1 MKEEKQRRQD
11 RIVEILSLLHEGGSF
26 EEAKA
31 LFNEEFDGVD
41 VTEITAAEKSLIQ
54 SGLDPTE
61 IQRLCNIHAAV
72 FKGSINEIHR
82 SNYDH
87 EQPGHPVHTLKLENQ
102 VLQSLLTDEID
113 DLLKKLEKGDWS
125 QRERL
130 LAALTDLGQLDRHY
144 ARKETLIF
152 SYMEKYGI
160 TAPPKVM
167 WGVDD
172 DVRDMIKD
180 LRAYVA
186 NPKAAF
192 NPLSEKWAALKQEI
206 EEMIFKEEEIMV
218 PMTLDVFSLGD
229 WAQIAAD
236 SFDIGFA
243 YIPEPLPWKP
253 SVQALEQE
261 KEREPAR
268 QAAIQQARETTAEI
282 AAGLAAG
289 ESLADAGATSDQ
301 SAQKKAEAPA
311 SEYDWEKQ
319 DSPGQ
324 VVFPTGVLGLSE
336 LLGIFEVLPVDL
348 TFVDAEDIVRFYSE
362 GHKRVF
368 PRTKSVIGRA
378 VVNCHPPKSMHMVQ
392 AILDGFRAGTRDQA
406 EFWIDLGPKKVYIRY
421 FALRDDSGY
430 LGCLEVTQ
438 DITEIQKLTGQSRL
452 LDQEQ
457 PPVATPKAADTKE
470 HSEKMPAE

>member
-1 MKEEKQRRQD
+1 MKEEKQRRQE
-11 RIVEILSLLHEGGSF
+11 RIVEILSLLHAGGSF

-41 VTEITAAEKSLIQ
+41 VTEITAAEKALIQ
-54 SGLDPTE
+54 GGLDPTE

-72 FKGSINEIHR
+72 FKGAINEIHR

-102 VLQSLLTDEID
+102 VLQSLVTDEID
-113 DLLKKLEKGDWS
+113 DLLKKLEKGDWR

-192 NPLSEKWAALKQEI
+192 NPLAEKWAALKQEI

-218 PMTLDVFSLGD
+218 PMTLDVFSLAD

-243 YIPEPLPWKP
+243 YIPEPLPWQP
-253 SVQALEQE
+253 SAQALAQE
-261 KEREPAR
+261 AEREPAR
-268 QAAIQQARETTAEI
+268 QAAIRQARETTAEI

-289 ESLADAGATSDQ
+289 DAEAAAGATEGK
-301 SAQKKAEAPA
+301 SAQGKQPAPA

-319 DSPGQ
+319 DSPEQ
-324 VVFPTGVLGLSE
+324 VVFPTGVLGLAE
-336 LLGIFEVLPVDL
+336 LLAIFEVLPVDL

-378 VVNCHPPKSMHMVQ
+378 VVNCHPPKSMHLVQ

-421 FALRDDSGY
+421 FALRDESGY

-438 DITEIQKLTGQSRL
+438 DITAIQQLEGQSRL
-452 LDQEQ
+452 LDQGTA
-457 PPVATPKAADTKE
+457 PAAQD
-470 HSEKMPAE
+470 